1 MHHAGG
7 ASSVT
12 VNQRT
17 AGNGWNL
24 LGTFSLGAGAAHKVV
39 LTSASN
45 GAAVADALYVVADEE
60 LATASFSWMPA
71 LPVAADYVV
80 YAKWMAGGGRGL
92 ATYRVYH
99 AGGSTDVVLDQR
111 GGGGVW
117 TPLGSFT
124 LDPALAPEV
133 ELLGSGGS
141 LSADAVRFVDAVSA
155 TTAPANL
162 FYVHSDH
169 LGTPRKL
176 TDATANLVWDH
187 QTTPFGET
195 VALAGLADVNLRFPG
210 QYFDA
215 ESGLHYNYF
224 RDYDPST
231 GRYIESDPIGLAGGI
246 NTYAYVGG
254 NPVNRTDPEGLQVI
268 EGTLLSCA
276 AGGLANPICD
286 VAIVLNVCKWALV
299 GASAIAAGTL
309 LSSAACGEESGD
321 ECGKVDDDDCE
332 TEWIKAYK
340 MCEDLIGKD
349 TSRGITGRYPDLDNC
364 ARGLVSERCGGNRV
378 EY

>member
-1 MHHAGG
+1 MH
-7 ASSVT
+7 
-12 VNQRT
+12 
-17 AGNGWNL
+17 
-24 LGTFSLGAGAAHKVV
+24 
-39 LTSASN
+39 
-45 GAAVADALYVVADEE
+45 
-60 LATASFSWMPA
+60 
-71 LPVAADYVV
+71 
-80 YAKWMAGGGRGL
+80 
-92 ATYRVYH
+92 H

-111 GGGGVW
+111 SGGGVW
-117 TPLGSFT
+117 TPLGAFT

-141 LSADAVRFVDAVSA
+141 LSADAVRFVDAASA
-155 TTAPANL
+155 TAAPANVS
-162 FYVHSDH
+162 YVHTDH

-176 TDATANLVWDH
+176 TDAAANLVWDH

-246 NTYAYVGG
+246 NTYGYVGG
-254 NPVNRTDPEGLQVI
+254 NPVNRVDPEGLQT
-268 EGTLLSCA
+268 EAALLSCTF
-276 AGGLANPICD
+276 GGLANPISD
-286 VAIVLNVCKWALV
+286 AAIILNVCKWALT

-321 ECGKVDDDDCE
+321 ECSKVDDDDCDK
-332 TEWIKAYK
+332 EWDDAYK
-340 MCEDLIGKD
+340 MCNQLIGKD
-349 TSRGITGRYPDLDNC
+349 TSRGITGGYTNLDEC
-364 ARGLVSERCGGNRV
+364 ARGLVS
-378 EY
+378 